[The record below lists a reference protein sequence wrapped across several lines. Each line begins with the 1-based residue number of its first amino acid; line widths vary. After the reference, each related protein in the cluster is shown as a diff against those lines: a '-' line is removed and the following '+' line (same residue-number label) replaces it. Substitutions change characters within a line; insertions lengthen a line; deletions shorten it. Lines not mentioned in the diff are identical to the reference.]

1 MLRYALGRLLQT
13 IPTLF
18 ILSLIVF
25 SLIRL
30 APGDPAE
37 LRMGREASRPE
48 NKPKLEA
55 LRREMGLDLPIPVQ
69 YLIWLKNA
77 AGGDLGN
84 SIKTNQPAAQLVLSK
99 MPASLELLAGATV
112 FALAVAF
119 PVGIVSAVR
128 RGSLVDRL
136 AMALVGAG
144 LAVPSL
150 WLGLTL
156 ILLLSVALHWLPPNG
171 YVPFPQAPLNN
182 LRLLVMPA
190 FTLGVYLAA
199 TLIRFLRT
207 DLIEVL
213 SADFV
218 RTARAKG
225 LKEHRVVA
233 GHALRNA
240 LIPVM
245 TVAGLEIGALLG
257 GAVIIEQVFGWS
269 GIGWLTVQAIFDRD
283 YAVVQTA
290 VLFFAV
296 GLTLVNLLVDL
307 GYAALNPRVR
317 GQMAS

>member
-1 MLRYALGRLLQT
+1 MLRYVLSRLLQT

-18 ILSLIVF
+18 ILSLLVF

-37 LRMGREASRPE
+37 LRMGREASKPE

-69 YLIWLKNA
+69 YLIWVRNGL
-77 AGGDLGN
+77 GGDLGV
-84 SIKTNQPAAQLVLSK
+84 SIKTSRPATELVLSK
-99 MPASLELLAGATV
+99 MPASLELVAGATL
-112 FALAVAF
+112 FALLVSF
-119 PVGIVSAVR
+119 PVGIAAATR

-136 AMALVGAG
+136 AMAFVGAG

-156 ILLLSVALHWLPPNG
+156 ILVLSVALHWLPPNG
-171 YVPFPQAPLNN
+171 FVPFEQAPLEN
-182 LRLLVMPA
+182 LRLLAMPA

-199 TLIRFLRT
+199 TLIRFLRA
-207 DLIEVL
+207 DMIEVL
-213 SADFV
+213 SADYV

-225 LKEHRVVA
+225 LHERSVVA
-233 GHALRNA
+233 QHALRNA
-240 LIPVM
+240 LIPVL
-245 TVAGLEIGALLG
+245 TVAGLETGALLG

-269 GIGWLTVQAIFDRD
+269 GIGWLTVQSIFDRD
-283 YAVVQTA
+283 YAVVQAA
-290 VLFFAV
+290 VLFIAV

-307 GYAALNPRVR
+307 GYACLNPRVR
-317 GQMAS
+317 AHMAG